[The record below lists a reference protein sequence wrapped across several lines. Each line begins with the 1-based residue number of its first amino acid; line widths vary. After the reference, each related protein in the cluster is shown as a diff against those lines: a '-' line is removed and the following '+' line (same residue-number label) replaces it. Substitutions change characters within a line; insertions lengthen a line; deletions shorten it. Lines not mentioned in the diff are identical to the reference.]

1 MANCLLSRVVFR
13 APTLNLNILFANY
26 INFFSFFILTK
37 TEKKLHLLH
46 LIFLLAI
53 PKGSQPISD
62 FACEICLCVTGFPED
77 HLTRKLLMTVK
88 RSELNL
94 FIDQSEMRI
103 FVVDHNI
110 ALSGYERCTLAL
122 YTCKLVKIRTGLPIR
137 QDFTKRI

>member
-1 MANCLLSRVVFR
+1 MLIDNGLLLLTISCGLRHVMYNGTLVELLSCDMF
-13 APTLNLNILFANY
+13 
-26 INFFSFFILTK
+26 K
-37 TEKKLHLLH
+37 
-46 LIFLLAI
+46 FLLAI

-62 FACEICLCVTGFPED
+62 FVCVSIACEICLCVTGFPED

-137 QDFTKRI
+137 QDFTERI